1 MQAKMQSTETKNK
14 MSFPR
19 LLKPS
24 HGSRLYQD
32 GNHSVLFGQP
42 PEVLKG
48 LMIHKTPSFDTLVLT
63 DVREKDGSLVNSLEF
78 PLYSF
83 LFFGDALALGKK
95 LNLVGHADAISQ
107 ALRLLRITL
116 LGPTRAELDSWGTDP
131 AMRDEWLAA
140 SAFLAIKNHKDKVI
154 PVEQFFNPVL
164 FQDGSARVGDL
175 LIRHLDTDRYEVLGD
190 GDKVTVDLNNED
202 EVVNPPYKVEPD
214 YVPGG
219 LVKLGIEVLGGASG
233 FSPTEPCTGI
243 ALCYN
248 GEYMLIDAI
257 PFLDQHL
264 FARGISKNQIAS
276 LFLTH
281 LHDDHCSMLPL
292 MMMPHRVEVIT
303 TREIFNMAMEKL
315 ACGLGWAVD
324 VVAEH
329 FKLVEIQPGVRFNYF
344 GLTIE
349 PHLTVHSIPTIGAVF
364 STVHRGIE
372 QRVCVIGD
380 NHTMTAIRD
389 MGRQG
394 LVRDTTIRKL
404 EKLYSDRFSL
414 LVADGG
420 AGAIHGDPADAIES
434 DSDRVVFVH
443 VEQLPNEFN
452 TTFSLASSGKRYT
465 LLDGDPAIY
474 TSQINHYLT
483 VWLGKPFPNRWMRS
497 LLADEEIR
505 RYNTDDVILVQDAQ
519 TRGFVYLILTGYC
532 DVVRHDGKRL
542 HLEAK
547 LQAGDILG
555 EMAVIT
561 GSGIRNASV
570 VARTPVTLCVFS
582 EETFRSFIVSEKF
595 QDELL
600 LRWSVRPAIHRQP
613 VFADLKST
621 AVEKLS
627 QIAEMKT
634 LVNGESLEIG
644 ENTWCLLADGK
655 ANFEGEAMSTSDD
668 YGDRP
673 FALARPGTVTSQSEC
688 RLILIA
694 TTKLHRLRLQ
704 VPQLNYALRKL
715 RTLQNAGQVEWK
727 LGIVPVADQA

>member
-1 MQAKMQSTETKNK
+1 MTS
-14 MSFPR
+14 PR
-19 LLKPS
+19 IFQPS
-24 HGSRLYQD
+24 QGSRLYQD
-32 GNHSVLFGQP
+32 GKHSLLFGQP
-42 PEVLKG
+42 PEVIKG
-48 LMIHKTPSFDTLVLT
+48 LMLHKVGGFDTLVLS
-63 DVREKDGSLVNSLEF
+63 DIREKDGSLVNSLEF

-83 LFFGDALALGKK
+83 LFFGDALSAGRR
-95 LNLVGHADAISQ
+95 LNLVGSEEAISQ

-116 LGPTRAELDSWGTDP
+116 LGPTRDELEGWSTPAEI
-131 AMRDEWLAA
+131 REEWLAA
-140 SAFLAIKNHKDKVI
+140 SDYLAVKDKQGEVI
-154 PVEQFFNPVL
+154 PIERFFNPVP
-164 FQDGSARVGDL
+164 FVNDRASVGEL
-175 LIRHLDTDRYEVLGD
+175 VIRHLGTDRYEVLNGTE
-190 GDKVTVDLNNED
+190 GLIVDLNED
-202 EVVNPPYKVEPD
+202 AQVNPPYKVEPD

-219 LVKLGIEVLGGASG
+219 LVKMGIEVLGGASG
-233 FSPTEPCTGI
+233 FTPTEPCTGI

-264 FARGISKNQIAS
+264 FARGISKNQIAA

-303 TREIFNMAMEKL
+303 SREIFYMAMEKL
-315 ACGLGWAVD
+315 ACGLGWTVAAVT
-324 VVAEH
+324 EH
-329 FKLVEIQPGVRFNYF
+329 FKLMEIEPGVRFNYF
-344 GLTIE
+344 GLSIE

-364 STVHRGIE
+364 STVNRGIE
-372 QRVCVIGD
+372 QQICVIGD
-380 NHTMTAIRD
+380 NHTMTSIRA
-389 MGRQG
+389 MGEQG
-394 LVRDTTIRKL
+394 LVRESTVRNL
-404 EKLYSDRFSL
+404 EHLYSDRFSL

-505 RYNTDDVILVQDAQ
+505 RYNTDDVILVQNAE
-519 TRGFVYLILTGYC
+519 TRGIVYLILTGYC

-542 HLEAK
+542 HVEAK

-582 EETFRSFIVSEKF
+582 EETFRSFIIAERF
-595 QDELL
+595 HEDLL
-600 LRWSVRPAIHRQP
+600 LRWSVRPAIHSHP
-613 VFADLKST
+613 LFAALKST
-621 AVEKLS
+621 VVEKLS
-627 QIAEMKT
+627 QIAELKN
-634 LVNGESLEIG
+634 LAADESFDLTDD
-644 ENTWCLLADGK
+644 NWCLLY
-655 ANFEGEAMSTSDD
+655 EGSAGLEGQAMSTSDD
-668 YGDRP
+668 YGGRP
-673 FALARPGTVTSQSEC
+673 FAKSRCGKVTSSSGCKLIIINLQ
-688 RLILIA
+688 RL
-694 TTKLHRLRLQ
+694 HQLRLQ
-704 VPQLNYALRKL
+704 VPQLNYTLRKI
-715 RTLQNAGQVEWK
+715 RSERGDGQVDWA
-727 LGIVPVADQA
+727 LGIVGVTGPV